1 MKQSTTLSMGTTI
14 AGNPYLIQAAEYITP
29 GLPYFAAIGIDDED
43 RHIRERV
50 QTACETTGYA
60 WPEGR
65 TTLALMPT
73 NQPKRP
79 GLCALATAVCIMAT
93 AGTIYPDEERN
104 LEMERIETIN
114 LKTETDAL
122 EAGHGITYDELRGAD
137 MLANARKRLEN
148 EMRPRGIEPDGE
160 QAVKDAETVRQAGLN
175 AITPSFF
182 ELFED
187 YIAEEDSQLAADGV
201 ELEARTAWMHEM
213 YRAMLNTLKE

>member
-1 MKQSTTLSMGTTI
+1 
-14 AGNPYLIQAAEYITP
+14 
-29 GLPYFAAIGIDDED
+29 
-43 RHIRERV
+43 
-50 QTACETTGYA
+50 
-60 WPEGR
+60 
-65 TTLALMPT
+65 
-73 NQPKRP
+73 
-79 GLCALATAVCIMAT
+79 
-93 AGTIYPDEERN
+93 
-104 LEMERIETIN
+104 MERIETLN
-114 LKTETDAL
+114 LKTETD
-122 EAGHGITYDELRGAD
+122 
-137 MLANARKRLEN
+137 ARKRLEN

>member
-1 MKQSTTLSMGTTI
+1 
-14 AGNPYLIQAAEYITP
+14 
-29 GLPYFAAIGIDDED
+29 
-43 RHIRERV
+43 
-50 QTACETTGYA
+50 
-60 WPEGR
+60 
-65 TTLALMPT
+65 
-73 NQPKRP
+73 
-79 GLCALATAVCIMAT
+79 
-93 AGTIYPDEERN
+93 
-104 LEMERIETIN
+104 MERIETIN

-122 EAGHGITYDELRGAD
+122 EAGHGITLDELRGAD

-187 YIAEEDSQLAADGV
+187 YITEEDSQLAADGV

>member
-1 MKQSTTLSMGTTI
+1 MGGTT
-14 AGNPYLIQAAEYITP
+14 GT
-29 GLPYFAAIGIDDED
+29 GLNHHRGPFNHDG
-43 RHIRERV
+43 
-50 QTACETTGYA
+50 
-60 WPEGR
+60 P
-65 TTLALMPT
+65 
-73 NQPKRP
+73 
-79 GLCALATAVCIMAT
+79 
-93 AGTIYPDEERN
+93 IYPDEERN

-122 EAGHGITYDELRGAD
+122 EAGHGITLYTFDEYGRLMHYAHIVASTPKEREDGYAD
-137 MLANARKRLEN
+137 YFLTIFKGGDD
-148 EMRPRGIEPDGE
+148 MRRFDPDGE

-187 YIAEEDSQLAADGV
+187 YITEEDSQLAADGV

>member
-1 MKQSTTLSMGTTI
+1 MGGTT
-14 AGNPYLIQAAEYITP
+14 GT
-29 GLPYFAAIGIDDED
+29 GLNHHWGPFNHDG
-43 RHIRERV
+43 
-50 QTACETTGYA
+50 
-60 WPEGR
+60 P
-65 TTLALMPT
+65 
-73 NQPKRP
+73 
-79 GLCALATAVCIMAT
+79 
-93 AGTIYPDEERN
+93 IYPDEERN
-104 LEMERIETIN
+104 LEMERIETLN

-122 EAGHGITYDELRGAD
+122 EAGHGITLYTFDEYGRLMHYAHIVASTPKEREDGNDYPNFESIIESIKTIWSNTPIWWERDGSVPGVDAGITYDELRGAD

-187 YIAEEDSQLAADGV
+187 YITEEDSQLAADGV

>member
-1 MKQSTTLSMGTTI
+1 MGGTT
-14 AGNPYLIQAAEYITP
+14 GT
-29 GLPYFAAIGIDDED
+29 GLNHHRGPFNHDG
-43 RHIRERV
+43 
-50 QTACETTGYA
+50 
-60 WPEGR
+60 P
-65 TTLALMPT
+65 
-73 NQPKRP
+73 
-79 GLCALATAVCIMAT
+79 
-93 AGTIYPDEERN
+93 IYPDEERN

>member
-1 MKQSTTLSMGTTI
+1 
-14 AGNPYLIQAAEYITP
+14 
-29 GLPYFAAIGIDDED
+29 
-43 RHIRERV
+43 
-50 QTACETTGYA
+50 
-60 WPEGR
+60 
-65 TTLALMPT
+65 
-73 NQPKRP
+73 
-79 GLCALATAVCIMAT
+79 
-93 AGTIYPDEERN
+93 
-104 LEMERIETIN
+104 MERIETLN

-122 EAGHGITYDELRGAD
+122 EAGHGITLYTSGITYDELRGAD

>member
-1 MKQSTTLSMGTTI
+1 
-14 AGNPYLIQAAEYITP
+14 
-29 GLPYFAAIGIDDED
+29 
-43 RHIRERV
+43 
-50 QTACETTGYA
+50 
-60 WPEGR
+60 
-65 TTLALMPT
+65 
-73 NQPKRP
+73 
-79 GLCALATAVCIMAT
+79 
-93 AGTIYPDEERN
+93 
-104 LEMERIETIN
+104 MERIETIN

-122 EAGHGITYDELRGAD
+122 EAGHDITLYTLDELRGAD

>member
-1 MKQSTTLSMGTTI
+1 MGGTT
-14 AGNPYLIQAAEYITP
+14 GT
-29 GLPYFAAIGIDDED
+29 GLNHHRGPFNHDG
-43 RHIRERV
+43 
-50 QTACETTGYA
+50 
-60 WPEGR
+60 P
-65 TTLALMPT
+65 
-73 NQPKRP
+73 
-79 GLCALATAVCIMAT
+79 
-93 AGTIYPDEERN
+93 IY
-104 LEMERIETIN
+104 
-114 LKTETDAL
+114 
-122 EAGHGITYDELRGAD
+122 
-137 MLANARKRLEN
+137 N

>member
-1 MKQSTTLSMGTTI
+1 
-14 AGNPYLIQAAEYITP
+14 
-29 GLPYFAAIGIDDED
+29 
-43 RHIRERV
+43 
-50 QTACETTGYA
+50 
-60 WPEGR
+60 
-65 TTLALMPT
+65 
-73 NQPKRP
+73 
-79 GLCALATAVCIMAT
+79 
-93 AGTIYPDEERN
+93 
-104 LEMERIETIN
+104 MERIETIN

-122 EAGHGITYDELRGAD
+122 EAGHGITLYTFDEYGRLIHYAHIVASTPKEREDGYADYFLTIFKGGNDYPNFESIIESIKTIWSNTPIWWERDGSVPGVDAGIAYDELRGAD

-187 YIAEEDSQLAADGV
+187 YITEEDSQLAADGV

>member
-1 MKQSTTLSMGTTI
+1 MGGTT
-14 AGNPYLIQAAEYITP
+14 GT
-29 GLPYFAAIGIDDED
+29 GLNHHRGPFNHDG
-43 RHIRERV
+43 
-50 QTACETTGYA
+50 
-60 WPEGR
+60 P
-65 TTLALMPT
+65 
-73 NQPKRP
+73 
-79 GLCALATAVCIMAT
+79 
-93 AGTIYPDEERN
+93 IYPDEERN
-104 LEMERIETIN
+104 LEMERIETLN

-122 EAGHGITYDELRGAD
+122 EAGHGITLDELRGAD

-148 EMRPRGIEPDGE
+148 EMRPRGIEPDGG